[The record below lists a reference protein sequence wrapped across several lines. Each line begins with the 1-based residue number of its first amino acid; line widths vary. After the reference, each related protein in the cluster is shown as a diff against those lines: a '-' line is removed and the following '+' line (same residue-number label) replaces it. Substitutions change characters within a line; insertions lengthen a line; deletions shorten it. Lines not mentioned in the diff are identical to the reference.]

1 MLVAHAV
8 PEVGGAEN
16 HVVKV
21 AQARHSAAERTHLL
35 YYFAVE
41 LDHKYSAALAA
52 MLLSSTLHF
61 ITVAVASDDF
71 SSAWAACAIESQF
84 ERFKGQSAQSL
95 YKMINVDATFDH
107 ERRGRPLI

>member
-1 MLVAHAV
+1 MLA
-8 PEVGGAEN
+8 P
-16 HVVKV
+16 
-21 AQARHSAAERTHLL
+21 ARHSAAERTHLL

-41 LDHKYSAALAA
+41 LDHEYSAALAA
-52 MLLSSTLHF
+52 MLLNSTLHS

-95 YKMINVDATFDH
+95 CKMINVDATL